1 MNSSQRMIAEA
12 ESPLPHLVIRPGSR
26 WHRVNL
32 RELWQFRDLFFV
44 LGVRD
49 VTLRYRQTVL
59 GIIWV
64 ILQPLLAASIFA
76 FVFGRVAKLPSEG
89 VPYFL
94 FAYTGFLAWN
104 VFQGG
109 ISRASSSLIQNSQLV
124 TKIFFPR
131 ILLPLSAC
139 ISVVLDFFVGLAL
152 LLILIPV
159 YGVQLQWSILLLPV
173 WLLLLLVMSL
183 GIGLYA
189 AALIVSYRD
198 VLTALPVFL
207 QLLLYGSPVA
217 YGVVVVPLR
226 LRGLFMLNPLA
237 GLIEA
242 MRWSL
247 LGAATIDWFNV
258 IYASIA
264 AFVVFGFGAFAFT
277 SMERRFADVI

>member
-1 MNSSQRMIAEA
+1 MTTEA
-12 ESPLPHLVIRPGSR
+12 GGSLPHLIIRPESR
-26 WHRVNL
+26 WRKVNL

-44 LGVRD
+44 LGARE
-49 VTLRYRQTVL
+49 VTLRYRQTAL

-76 FVFGRVAKLPSEG
+76 FVFGRVAKLPSDG

-104 VFQGG
+104 IFQGV
-109 ISRASSSLIQNSQLV
+109 ISRASPCLIQNTQLV
-124 TKIFFPR
+124 TKTFFPR
-131 ILLPLSAC
+131 ILLPLSVC
-139 ISVVLDFFVGLAL
+139 LSVVLDFLVGMAL
-152 LLILIPV
+152 LFILIPI
-159 YGVQLQWSILLLPV
+159 YGVHLHWSILLLPV

-189 AALIVSYRD
+189 AALVVSYRD
-198 VLTALPVFL
+198 VQTALPVLL

-217 YGVVVVPLR
+217 YGVAVVPAR
-226 LRGLFMLNPLA
+226 LRELYMLNPLA

-247 LGAATIDWFNV
+247 LGTGALNGVNV
-258 IYASIA
+258 MYAGIA
-264 AFVVFGFGAFAFT
+264 SFAVFGIGVFAFT